1 MGEGFPK
8 TQEVSMAR
16 VRFLTGL
23 LLLLAIF
30 APASRAQL
38 GKTVPI
44 PLGSDEARQLE
55 AISAATDPAEKLKLI
70 DEFSNAHPDDD
81 FQIIADEQYA
91 NYYITAKQYD
101 KAFEYGDK
109 LWARDPESYANGVN
123 MVRAANEKGDTERVF
138 AYGEKAAAIL
148 QNYKAAPAP
157 AGTSA
162 DYWNQQKLLKLEQ
175 SKDDQ
180 DYIEQSMLSAAYQ
193 TTEPAK
199 KADFQ
204 LRFAKSF
211 PDSPNAQRALI
222 GAAYSY
228 QQAKEPQKLQELAN
242 GVLAK
247 DPNNVGMLLALA
259 DIYSDS
265 GTQLDKAEEYATKV
279 GTLCDTAKKP
289 DNVTPEDWKKQNDLQ
304 KGLALSA
311 LGQVGLQKKQDA
323 AAEKNF
329 LAASPL
335 LKADA
340 TSYAKNQYRLAYAY
354 VHLKQKKEAIQAFNE
369 AASVDSPYK
378 ETAAEK
384 ARELAELKPT
394 PKRKPE

>member
-1 MGEGFPK
+1 
-8 TQEVSMAR
+8 MAR

-30 APASRAQL
+30 APASMAQL

-55 AISAATDPAEKLKLI
+55 AINAATAPAEKLKLI

-109 LWARDPESYANGVN
+109 LWARDPENYPNGVN

-148 QNYKAAPAP
+148 QSYKAAPAP
-157 AGTSA
+157 AGTAA
-162 DYWNQQKLLKLEQ
+162 DYWNQQKLLKLDQ

-199 KADFQ
+199 KADFL

-247 DPNNVGMLLALA
+247 DANNVGMVLALA
-259 DIYSDS
+259 DIYSEA
-265 GTQLDKAEEYATKV
+265 GTQLDKAEEYAKKV
-279 GTLCDTAKKP
+279 GPLCDAAKKP
-289 DNVTPEDWKKQNDLQ
+289 ANLSDEDWKKQNDLQ

-311 LGQVGLQKKQDA
+311 LGQVSLQKKDSADA
-323 AAEKNF
+323 VKNF
-329 LAASPL
+329 LSAAPL

-340 TSYAKNQYRLAYAY
+340 TNYARNQYRLGYAY
-354 VHLKQKKEAIQAFNE
+354 VNLKKKPEAIQAFTD

-384 ARELAELKPT
+384 AKELSALKPA
-394 PKRKPE
+394 PRRKTE